1 MKVMQDKLA
10 LITGG
15 SSGIGLALAKELARQ
30 GMRTVILSRRAD
42 ALAAAQAEIQPL
54 SKHDV
59 LTLAADVS
67 DWQQIEPTLSAFQKE
82 IGVPDLLVNS
92 AGVVRPGLFE
102 ELSVDLFDWMIS
114 INLMGPIHTCKA
126 LVPGMLARGSG
137 HIVNVSS
144 VAGFIGTYGY
154 TAYGASKFG
163 LRGFSDALRSELRSR
178 GIQVSVVF
186 PPDTDT
192 PQLAGEDP
200 YKPAVTRQLAASA
213 QVQSAEKVAEVIRK
227 GIQKGRHLIIPGF
240 DTKALYLINNLPF
253 RLGYHVLDWMV
264 AQAEKKAAE
273 R

>member
-1 MKVMQDKLA
+1 MKVMRDKLA

-15 SSGIGLALAKELARQ
+15 SSGIGLALAKELARE
-30 GMRTVILSRRAD
+30 GMRIAILSRRAD
-42 ALAAAQAEIQPL
+42 ALAAAQAEIQAL
-54 SKHDV
+54 SQHDV

-67 DWQQIEPTLSAFQKE
+67 DWLQLKPVLDTFQEK

-114 INLMGPIHTCKA
+114 INLMGPIHTCKVI
-126 LVPGMLARGSG
+126 VPGMLERGSG
-137 HIVNVSS
+137 HIVNISS

-178 GIQVSVVF
+178 GIKVSVVF

-192 PQLAGEDP
+192 PQLAGETA
-200 YKPAVTRQLAASA
+200 YKPAVTKELAASA
-213 QVQSAEKVAEVIRK
+213 SVQSADRVAQEIRK
-227 GIQKGRHLIIPGF
+227 GIQKGHHLIIPGF
-240 DTKALYLINNLPF
+240 ESKVIYWMNNLPF
-253 RLGYHVLDWMV
+253 RLGYRLMDWVV
-264 AQAEKKAAE
+264 AQAEKKAGE

>member
-1 MKVMQDKLA
+1 MKALQNKLA

-15 SSGIGLALAKELARQ
+15 SSGIGLALAKDLAQ
-30 GMRTVILSRRAD
+30 HGMRIAILSRRAD
-42 ALAAAQAEIQPL
+42 ALAKAQAEIQPL
-54 SKHDV
+54 SQYDV

-67 DWQQIEPTLSAFQKE
+67 DWQQIQSVLSAFQDE
-82 IGVPDLLVNS
+82 HGVPDLLVNS

-102 ELSVDLFDWMIS
+102 ELTVDLFQWMIS
-114 INLMGPIHTCKA
+114 INLMGPIHTCKVV
-126 LVPGMLARGSG
+126 VPGMVERGSG

-144 VAGFIGTYGY
+144 MAGFIGTYGY

-163 LRGFSDALRSELRSR
+163 LRGFSDALRSELLSR

-213 QVQSAEKVAEVIRK
+213 RVQSAEMVAETIRK
-227 GIQKGRHLIIPGF
+227 GIQKERHLIIPGL

-253 RLGYHVLDWMV
+253 RIGYHVLDWMV
-264 AQAEKKAAE
+264 AQAEKKTGIS
-273 R
+273 

>member
-1 MKVMQDKLA
+1 MQALQNKLA

-15 SSGIGLALAKELARQ
+15 SSGIGLALAKELAQQ
-30 GMRTVILSRRAD
+30 GMRIAILSRRVD
-42 ALAAAQAEIQPL
+42 ALAAAQAEIQTF
-54 SKHDV
+54 SQHKV

-67 DWQQIEPTLSAFQKE
+67 DWQQIKSVLEAFQE
-82 IGVPDLLVNS
+82 ESGVPDLLVNC

-102 ELSVDLFDWMIS
+102 ELAVDLFDWMIS
-114 INLMGPIHTCKA
+114 INLMGSIYTCKVV
-126 LVPGMLARGSG
+126 VPGMLARGSG

-178 GIQVSVVF
+178 GIKVSIVF

-192 PQLAGEDP
+192 PQLAGEMA
-200 YKPAVTRQLAASA
+200 YKPAVTQQLSANAS
-213 QVQSAEKVAEVIRK
+213 VQPVEKVADEIRK
-227 GIQKGRHLIIPGF
+227 GIQKERHLIIPGF
-240 DTKALYLINNLPF
+240 ESKAIYFVNNLPF
-253 RLGYHVLDWMV
+253 RLGYRLIDWMV
-264 AQAEKKAAE
+264 AQAEKKTAN

>member
-1 MKVMQDKLA
+1 MKVLHDKLA

-30 GMRTVILSRRAD
+30 GMRIAILSRRAD

-54 SKHDV
+54 SQHVV

-67 DWQQIEPTLSAFQKE
+67 DWQKLRPALEAFQKSV
-82 IGVPDLLVNS
+82 GVPDLLVNC

-102 ELSVDLFDWMIS
+102 ELTVDLFDWMIS
-114 INLMGPIHTCKA
+114 INLMGPIHTCKVM
-126 LVPGMLARGSG
+126 VPGMLARGSG
-137 HIVNVSS
+137 YIVNVSS

-178 GIQVSVVF
+178 GLQVSVVF

-192 PQLAGEDP
+192 PQLAGETA
-200 YKPAVTRQLAASA
+200 YKPAVTKQLSASA
-213 QVQSAEKVAEVIRK
+213 SVQTAEKVAEEIRK
-227 GIQKGRHLIIPGF
+227 GIQKDRHLIIPGF
-240 DTKALYLINNLPF
+240 EGKAIYWMNNLPF
-253 RLGYHVLDWMV
+253 RLGYRLMDWMV
-264 AQAEKKAAE
+264 RQAEKKTAK

>member
-1 MKVMQDKLA
+1 MRVLQDKLA

-30 GMRTVILSRRAD
+30 GMRIAILSRRTD
-42 ALAAAQAEIQPL
+42 ALAAAKAEIQPL
-54 SKHDV
+54 SQHDV

-67 DWQQIEPTLSAFQKE
+67 DWQQIEPTLSAFQEE
-82 IGVPDLLVNS
+82 IGVPDLLVNC

-102 ELSVDLFDWMIS
+102 ELTIDLFDWMIS
-114 INLMGPIHTCKA
+114 INLKGPIHTCKV
-126 LVPGMLARGSG
+126 LVPGMLVRGSG

-144 VAGFIGTYGY
+144 VAGFVGTYGY

-192 PQLAGEDP
+192 PQLAGELA
-200 YKPAVTRQLAASA
+200 YKPAVTKELAATAS
-213 QVQSAEKVAEVIRK
+213 VQSAEKVAADTRK
-227 GIQKGRHLIIPGF
+227 GIQKDRHLIIPGF
-240 DTKALYLINNLPF
+240 ESKGIYWMNNLPF
-253 RLGYHVLDWMV
+253 RLGYRLMDWMV
-264 AQAEKKAAE
+264 AQAEKKTAK